1 MWTIFRKE
9 ISVFFSS
16 LIGYMAVGL
25 FLVVMGL
32 ILFVWPQTSLLDGNY
47 ATLDQL
53 FDVAPMIF
61 TFLIPAI
68 TMRSFA
74 EENQTGT
81 IELLATRPL
90 RDTDIVLGKFFAA
103 LALACLALLPT
114 LLYYLT
120 VYQLGSPKGNLDSG
134 AITGSYIGLLML
146 AGAFTAVGLLAS
158 ALSNNQIVAFLSAAF
173 LCFLLHWGFDL
184 FSSLPLFAGRGDALI
199 QQFGINAHYASIS
212 RGVIDSRDMVY
223 FFSVIIVF
231 LALTAAAVNRHKW

>member
-1 MWTIFRKE
+1 MWTIFGKE
-9 ISVFFSS
+9 ISAFFSS

-32 ILFVWPQTSLLDGNY
+32 ILFVWPQTSILDGNY

-61 TFLIPAI
+61 AFLIPAI

-90 RDTDIVLGKFFAA
+90 RDRDIVLGKFLAA
-103 LALACLALLPT
+103 LALAILALLPT
-114 LLYYLT
+114 FLYYLT
-120 VYQLGSPKGNLDSG
+120 VYQLGSPKGNLDTG
-134 AITGSYIGLLML
+134 AIIGSYIGLVML
-146 AGAFTAVGLLAS
+146 AAVFTAVGLLAS
-158 ALSNNQIVAFLSAAF
+158 ALSNNQIVAFLAAAF

-184 FSSLPLFAGRGDALI
+184 FSSLPIFSGWGDALI
-199 QQFGINAHYASIS
+199 QSLGINAHYVSIS
-212 RGVIDSRDMVY
+212 RGVIDSRDVVY
-223 FFSVIIVF
+223 FFSVLLFF

>member
-1 MWTIFRKE
+1 MWTIFGKE
-9 ISVFFSS
+9 ISAFFSS

-32 ILFVWPQTSLLDGNY
+32 ILFVWPQTSILDGNY

-61 TFLIPAI
+61 AFLIPAI

-90 RDTDIVLGKFFAA
+90 RDRDIVLGKFLAA
-103 LALACLALLPT
+103 LALAILALLPT
-114 LLYYLT
+114 FLYYLT
-120 VYQLGSPKGNLDSG
+120 VYQLGSPKGNLDTG
-134 AITGSYIGLLML
+134 AIIGSYIGLVML
-146 AGAFTAVGLLAS
+146 AAVFTAVGLLAS
-158 ALSNNQIVAFLSAAF
+158 ALSNNQIVAFLAAAF

-184 FSSLPLFAGRGDALI
+184 FSSLPIFSGWGDAL
-199 QQFGINAHYASIS
+199 S
-212 RGVIDSRDMVY
+212 RV
-223 FFSVIIVF
+223 
-231 LALTAAAVNRHKW
+231 